1 MSHTVQAVYKKGKN
15 FTVLVNGHTIEVD
28 ASKENGG
35 EDIGPSPKIFMLLS
49 LAGCT
54 GFDIVNILTKMRVP
68 FSDFNLKVDGGLSE
82 TEPSIYDKVLI
93 TYTIKVSDENKL
105 KMEKA
110 VNLSKEKYCGVSKMF
125 EAFAVVDFTIVYL

>member
-15 FTVLVNGHTIEVD
+15 FSVLVNGHTIEVD
-28 ASKENGG
+28 ASRENGG

-54 GFDIVNILTKMRVP
+54 GFDIVSILTKMRVP
-68 FSDFNLKVDGGLSE
+68 FSGFDIKVEGNLSDS
-82 TEPSIYDKVLI
+82 EPSIYDNVLI
-93 TYTIKVSDENKL
+93 TYTIKVSDANKP

-110 VNLSKEKYCGVSKMF
+110 VLLSKEKYC
-125 EAFAVVDFTIVYL
+125 